1 MEDPMGGSVSEREET
16 DGDAARPVRGT
27 WLVPPGTSAEVR
39 AELGRHGA
47 RVVDGWWLT
56 VPLWTADE

>member
-1 MEDPMGGSVSEREET
+1 MTS
-16 DGDAARPVRGT
+16 GT

-56 VPLWTADE
+56 VPLWTADVEASR